1 MVSNMVGLIKV
12 TQIIH
17 SLNPGGLEN
26 GIINLV
32 NNMDDFKFENTI
44 CCLTQGGDFE
54 KRLNKNIKVS
64 KMFKKPGNDYQ
75 LYIKLIKYLK
85 EIKPTIVHTRN
96 WAGMDGIIAAK
107 MARVPIIIH
116 GEHGFEITDLT
127 GQNKKRK
134 FIRKLVLSTMVD
146 KIVTVSKNLK
156 NRLINEIKIK
166 PEKIIH
172 IPNGVDT
179 NKFNIYKKEFTRKK
193 FGFKKEDFIIGIVA
207 RLDPIKNHKTLISAF
222 KEIVTIHPN
231 TNLIIVGDGP
241 LRNKLENQT
250 YQLGIKNKI
259 IFMGERSDV
268 PEILRTFDVFVLPS
282 LNEGMSNTILEAMA
296 TGIPVI
302 ALNVGGNPELV
313 INRETGFLFPTNDV
327 ESLVQ
332 KIKTY
337 ILHPEL
343 KQKHGYNAR
352 KRAEEKFSLDQM
364 VQRYEEL
371 YLELVER
378 KLKPH
383 KLFTLRRNS

>member
-1 MVSNMVGLIKV
+1 MDSIQ
-12 TQIIH
+12 TIH
-17 SLNPGGLEN
+17 VIYRLDTGGLQN
-26 GIINLV
+26 GIVNLV
-32 NNMDDFKFENTI
+32 NNMDTSKFENII

-116 GEHGFEITDLT
+116 GEHGFEIADLIS
-127 GQNKKRK
+127 QNRKRK

-179 NKFNIYKKEFTRKK
+179 NKFNIYRKEFTRKK

-207 RLDPIKNHKTLISAF
+207 RLDPIKNHKTLFFAF
-222 KEIVTIHPN
+222 KEIVKNYPQVK
-231 TNLIIVGDGP
+231 LIIVGDGP
-241 LRNKLENQT
+241 LREELKEKS
-250 YQLGIKNKI
+250 YQLGIKNKV
-259 IFMGERSDV
+259 IFMGERDNV
-268 PEILRTFDVFVLPS
+268 PEILKTFDIFVLPS

-302 ALNVGGNPELV
+302 ASNVGGNPELV
-313 INRETGFLFPTNDV
+313 IDGRTGFLFSPNDV

-352 KRAEEKFSLDQM
+352 KRVEEKFSLDQM
-364 VQRYEEL
+364 VRRYEEL

-378 KLKPH
+378 KLKY
-383 KLFTLRRNS
+383 KLFALRRNS

>member
-1 MVSNMVGLIKV
+1 MVGLIKV
-12 TQIIH
+12 AQIIY

-107 MARVPIIIH
+107 MAGVPIIVH

-134 FIRKLVLSTMVD
+134 FIRKLVLSTIVD

-179 NKFNIYKKEFTRKK
+179 NKFNIYRKEFTRKK

-231 TNLIIVGDGP
+231 TNLVIVGDGP

-250 YQLGIKNKI
+250 YQLSINNKV
-259 IFMGERSDV
+259 IFMGERNDV
-268 PEILRTFDVFVLPS
+268 PEILKTFDIFVLPS

-302 ALNVGGNPELV
+302 ASNVGGNPELV
-313 INRETGFLFPTNDV
+313 VDERTGFLFPSNDV

-343 KQKHGYNAR
+343 KQKHGYNAH
-352 KRAEEKFSLDQM
+352 KRVEEKFSLDQM
-364 VQRYEEL
+364 VRRYEEL

-383 KLFTLRRNS
+383 KLFALRRYS

>member
-1 MVSNMVGLIKV
+1 MMELAK
-12 TQIIH
+12 IIH
-17 SLNPGGLEN
+17 IIYSLNPGGLEN

-116 GEHGFEITDLT
+116 GEHGFEITDLIS
-127 GQNKKRK
+127 QNKKRK
-134 FIRKLVLSTMVD
+134 FIRKLVLSTIVD

-156 NRLINEIKIK
+156 KRLINEIKIK

-179 NKFNIYKKEFTRKK
+179 NKFNIYRKEFTRKK

-222 KEIVTIHPN
+222 KEIVKNYPQTK
-231 TNLIIVGDGP
+231 LIIVGDGP
-241 LRNKLENQT
+241 LREELEEKS
-250 YQLGIKNKI
+250 YQLGINNKV
-259 IFMGERSDV
+259 IFMGERNDV
-268 PEILRTFDVFVLPS
+268 PEILKTFDIFVLPS

-302 ALNVGGNPELV
+302 ASNVGGNPELV
-313 INRETGFLFPTNDV
+313 IDGETGFLFPTNDV

-337 ILHPEL
+337 ILYPEL

-352 KRAEEKFSLDQM
+352 KRVEEEFSLDQM
-364 VQRYEEL
+364 VRRYEEL

-383 KLFTLRRNS
+383 KLFAQRYS

>member
-1 MVSNMVGLIKV
+1 MVGLVKV

-96 WAGMDGIIAAK
+96 WAGMDGIIVAK
-107 MARVPIIIH
+107 IAGVPIIIH
-116 GEHGFEITDLT
+116 GEHGFEIADLIS
-127 GQNKKRK
+127 QNRKRK

-179 NKFNIYKKEFTRKK
+179 NKFNIYRKEFTRKK
-193 FGFKKEDFIIGIVA
+193 FGFKKGDFIIGIVA

-231 TNLIIVGDGP
+231 TNLVIVGDGS

-250 YQLGIKNKI
+250 YQLGIKNKV
-259 IFMGERSDV
+259 IFMGERDDV
-268 PEILRTFDVFVLPS
+268 PEILKTFDIFVLPS

-296 TGIPVI
+296 TCIPVI
-302 ALNVGGNPELV
+302 ASNVGGNPELV
-313 INRETGFLFPTNDV
+313 IDGRTGFLFPTNDV

-343 KQKHGYNAR
+343 KQKHGYNAH
-352 KRAEEKFSLDQM
+352 KRVEEKFSLDQM
-364 VQRYEEL
+364 VRRYEEL

-378 KLKPH
+378 KLKY

>member
-116 GEHGFEITDLT
+116 GEHGFEITDLIS
-127 GQNKKRK
+127 QNKKRK
-134 FIRKLVLSTMVD
+134 FIRKLVLSTIVD

-207 RLDPIKNHKTLISAF
+207 RLDPIKNHKILISAF
-222 KEIVTIHPN
+222 KEIVKNYPQTK
-231 TNLIIVGDGP
+231 LIIVGDGP
-241 LRNKLENQT
+241 LREELKEKS
-250 YQLGIKNKI
+250 YQLGINNKV
-259 IFMGERSDV
+259 IFMGERNDV
-268 PEILRTFDVFVLPS
+268 PEILKTFDVFVLPS

-302 ALNVGGNPELV
+302 ASNVGGNPELV
-313 INRETGFLFPTNDV
+313 IDGETGFLFPTNDV

-337 ILHPEL
+337 ILYPEL

-352 KRAEEKFSLDQM
+352 KRVEEEFSLDQM
-364 VQRYEEL
+364 VRRYEEL

-383 KLFTLRRNS
+383 KLFAQRYS

>member
-1 MVSNMVGLIKV
+1 MDSIQ
-12 TQIIH
+12 TIH
-17 SLNPGGLEN
+17 VIYRLDTGGLQN
-26 GIINLV
+26 GIVNLI
-32 NNMDDFKFENTI
+32 NNMDTSKFENAI

-107 MARVPIIIH
+107 IAGVPIIVH

-134 FIRKLVLSTMVD
+134 FIRKLVLSTMID

-179 NKFNIYKKEFTRKK
+179 NKFNIYKKEFIRKK

-207 RLDPIKNHKTLISAF
+207 RLDPIKNHKTLIFAF

-231 TNLIIVGDGP
+231 TNLAIVGDGS

-250 YQLGIKNKI
+250 YQLGIKNKV
-259 IFMGERSDV
+259 IFMGERDDV
-268 PEILRTFDVFVLPS
+268 PEILKTFDIFVLPS

-302 ALNVGGNPELV
+302 ASNVGGNPELV
-313 INRETGFLFPTNDV
+313 IDGETGFLFPTNDV

-343 KQKHGYNAR
+343 KQKHGYNAH
-352 KRAEEKFSLDQM
+352 KRVEEKFSLDQM
-364 VQRYEEL
+364 VRRYEEL
-371 YLELVER
+371 YVELVER
-378 KLKPH
+378 KLKY
-383 KLFTLRRNS
+383 KLFAQRNS

>member
-1 MVSNMVGLIKV
+1 MVGLVKV

-32 NNMDDFKFENTI
+32 NNMDDFKFENTV

-116 GEHGFEITDLT
+116 GEHGFEIADLIS
-127 GQNKKRK
+127 QNRKRK

-179 NKFNIYKKEFTRKK
+179 NKFNIYRKEFTRKK

-207 RLDPIKNHKTLISAF
+207 RLDPIKNHKTLFFAF
-222 KEIVTIHPN
+222 KEIVKNYPQVK
-231 TNLIIVGDGP
+231 LIIVGDGP
-241 LRNKLENQT
+241 LREELKEKS
-250 YQLGIKNKI
+250 YQLGIKNKV
-259 IFMGERSDV
+259 IFMGERDNVS
-268 PEILRTFDVFVLPS
+268 EILKTFDIFVLPS

-302 ALNVGGNPELV
+302 ASNVGGNPELV
-313 INRETGFLFPTNDV
+313 IDGRTGFLFSPNDV

-352 KRAEEKFSLDQM
+352 KRVEEKFSLDQM
-364 VQRYEEL
+364 VRRYEEL
-371 YLELVER
+371 YVELVER
-378 KLKPH
+378 KLKYN
-383 KLFTLRRNS
+383 LFAQRNS

>member
-1 MVSNMVGLIKV
+1 MMELAK
-12 TQIIH
+12 IIH
-17 SLNPGGLEN
+17 IIYSLNPGGLEN
-26 GIINLV
+26 GVVNLV
-32 NNMDDFKFENTI
+32 NNMDNFKFKNII
-44 CCLTQGGDFE
+44 CCLSQGGIFE
-54 KRLNKNIKVS
+54 KRLNKLIRLD

-107 MARVPIIIH
+107 IAGVPIIVH

-134 FIRKLVLSTMVD
+134 FIRKLVLSTMID

-193 FGFKKEDFIIGIVA
+193 FGFKKKDFIIGIVA
-207 RLDPIKNHKTLISAF
+207 RLDPIKNHKTLISVF
-222 KEIVTIHPN
+222 KEIVAIHPN
-231 TNLIIVGDGP
+231 TNLVIVGDGS

-250 YQLGIKNKI
+250 YQLGIKNKV
-259 IFMGERSDV
+259 IFMGERDDV
-268 PEILRTFDVFVLPS
+268 PEILKTFDIFVLPS

-302 ALNVGGNPELV
+302 ASNVGGNPELV
-313 INRETGFLFPTNDV
+313 IDGRTGFLFPTNDV

-337 ILHPEL
+337 ILHLEL

-364 VQRYEEL
+364 VRRYEEL
-371 YLELVER
+371 YVELVER
-378 KLKPH
+378 KLKY
-383 KLFTLRRNS
+383 KLFALRRNS

>member
-1 MVSNMVGLIKV
+1 MQKIKIV
-12 TQIIH
+12 QIIY
-17 SLNPGGLEN
+17 SLNLGGLEN
-26 GIINLV
+26 GVVNLV
-32 NNMDDFKFENTI
+32 NNMDNFKFKNII
-44 CCLTQGGDFE
+44 CCLFQGGIFE
-54 KRLNKNIKVS
+54 KRLNKLIRLD

-107 MARVPIIIH
+107 IAGVPIIVH

-179 NKFNIYKKEFTRKK
+179 NKFNIYKKEFGRKK

-231 TNLIIVGDGP
+231 TNLVIVGDGP

-250 YQLGIKNKI
+250 YQLGINNKV

-268 PEILRTFDVFVLPS
+268 PGILKTFDVFVLPS

-302 ALNVGGNPELV
+302 ASNVGGNPELV
-313 INRETGFLFPTNDV
+313 IDGRTGFLFPSNDV
-327 ESLVQ
+327 ESLAQ

-343 KQKHGYNAR
+343 KQKHGYNAH
-352 KRAEEKFSLDQM
+352 KRVEEKFSLDPM
-364 VQRYEEL
+364 VRRYEEL

-378 KLKPH
+378 KLKY
-383 KLFTLRRNS
+383 KLSTLRRNS

>member
-1 MVSNMVGLIKV
+1 MQKIKIV
-12 TQIIH
+12 QIIY
-17 SLNPGGLEN
+17 SLNLGGLEN

-64 KMFKKPGNDYQ
+64 KMFKKPGNDWQ

-96 WAGMDGIIAAK
+96 WVGMDGIIAAK

-116 GEHGFEITDLT
+116 GEHGFEIADLIS
-127 GQNKKRK
+127 QNRKRK

-179 NKFNIYKKEFTRKK
+179 NKFNIYRKEFTRKK

-207 RLDPIKNHKTLISAF
+207 RLDPIKNHKTLFFTF
-222 KEIVTIHPN
+222 KEIVKNYPQAK
-231 TNLIIVGDGP
+231 LIIVGDGP
-241 LRNKLENQT
+241 LREELKEKS
-250 YQLGIKNKI
+250 YQLGINNKA
-259 IFMGERSDV
+259 IFMGERNDV
-268 PEILRTFDVFVLPS
+268 PEILKTFDIFVLPS
-282 LNEGMSNTILEAMA
+282 LNEGMSNTILETMA

-302 ALNVGGNPELV
+302 ASNVGGNPELV
-313 INRETGFLFPTNDV
+313 IDGETGFLFPTNDV

-337 ILHPEL
+337 ILYPEL

-352 KRAEEKFSLDQM
+352 KRVEEKFSLDQM
-364 VQRYEEL
+364 VRRYEEL

-378 KLKPH
+378 KLKH
-383 KLFTLRRNS
+383 H

>member
-1 MVSNMVGLIKV
+1 MDSIQ
-12 TQIIH
+12 TIH
-17 SLNPGGLEN
+17 VIYRLDTGGLQN
-26 GIINLV
+26 GIVNLV
-32 NNMDDFKFENTI
+32 NNMDTSKFENII

-75 LYIKLIKYLK
+75 LYIKLIEYLK

-107 MARVPIIIH
+107 IAGVPIIVH
-116 GEHGFEITDLT
+116 GEHGFEITDLIS
-127 GQNKKRK
+127 QNKKRK

-179 NKFNIYKKEFTRKK
+179 NKFNIYRKEFTRKK

-207 RLDPIKNHKTLISAF
+207 RLDSIKNHKTLFFAF
-222 KEIVTIHPN
+222 KEIVKNYPQVK
-231 TNLIIVGDGP
+231 LIIVGDGP
-241 LRNKLENQT
+241 LREELKEKS
-250 YQLGIKNKI
+250 YQLGIKNKV
-259 IFMGERSDV
+259 IFMGERDNV
-268 PEILRTFDVFVLPS
+268 PEILKTFDIFVLPS

-302 ALNVGGNPELV
+302 ASNVGGNPELV
-313 INRETGFLFPTNDV
+313 IDGETGFLFPTNDV

-337 ILHPEL
+337 ILYPEL
-343 KQKHGYNAR
+343 EQKHGYNAR
-352 KRAEEKFSLDQM
+352 KRVEEKFSLDQM
-364 VQRYEEL
+364 VRRYEEL
-371 YLELVER
+371 YVELVER
-378 KLKPH
+378 KLKY

>member
-1 MVSNMVGLIKV
+1 MDSIQ
-12 TQIIH
+12 TIH
-17 SLNPGGLEN
+17 VIYRLDTGGLQN
-26 GIINLV
+26 GIVNLI
-32 NNMDDFKFENTI
+32 NNMDTSKFENTI

-156 NRLINEIKIK
+156 KRLINEIKIK

-193 FGFKKEDFIIGIVA
+193 FGFKKGEFIIGIVA

-231 TNLIIVGDGP
+231 TNLAIVGDGS

-250 YQLGIKNKI
+250 YKLGIKDKV
-259 IFMGERSDV
+259 IFMGERNDV
-268 PEILRTFDVFVLPS
+268 PEILKTFDVFVLPS

-302 ALNVGGNPELV
+302 ASNVGGNPELV
-313 INRETGFLFPTNDV
+313 IDGRTGFLFPSNDV

-352 KRAEEKFSLDQM
+352 KRVEEKFSLNQM
-364 VQRYEEL
+364 VRRYEEL

-383 KLFTLRRNS
+383 KLFALRRYS

>member
-1 MVSNMVGLIKV
+1 MVGLIKV

-134 FIRKLVLSTMVD
+134 FIRKLVLSTIVD

-179 NKFNIYKKEFTRKK
+179 NKFNIYRKEFTRKK

>member
-1 MVSNMVGLIKV
+1 MVGLVKV

-96 WAGMDGIIAAK
+96 WAGMDGIIVAK
-107 MARVPIIIH
+107 IAGVPIIIH
-116 GEHGFEITDLT
+116 GEHGFEIADLIS
-127 GQNKKRK
+127 QNRKRK

-179 NKFNIYKKEFTRKK
+179 NKFNIYRKEFTRKK
-193 FGFKKEDFIIGIVA
+193 FGFKKGDFIIGIVA

-231 TNLIIVGDGP
+231 TNLVIVGDGS

-250 YQLGIKNKI
+250 YQLGIKNKV
-259 IFMGERSDV
+259 IFMGERDDV
-268 PEILRTFDVFVLPS
+268 PEILKTFDIFVLPS

-302 ALNVGGNPELV
+302 ASNVGGNPELV
-313 INRETGFLFPTNDV
+313 VDGRTGFLFPSNDV

-337 ILHPEL
+337 ISHPEL
-343 KQKHGYNAR
+343 KQKHGYNAH
-352 KRAEEKFSLDQM
+352 KRVEEKFSLDQM
-364 VQRYEEL
+364 VRRYEEL

-378 KLKPH
+378 KLKY
-383 KLFTLRRNS
+383 KLFTLRRYS

>member
-1 MVSNMVGLIKV
+1 MVGLVKV

-116 GEHGFEITDLT
+116 GEHGFEIADLIS
-127 GQNKKRK
+127 QNRKRK

-179 NKFNIYKKEFTRKK
+179 NKFNIYRKEFTRKK

-231 TNLIIVGDGP
+231 TNLVIVGDGS

-250 YQLGIKNKI
+250 YQLGIKNKV
-259 IFMGERSDV
+259 IFMGERDNV
-268 PEILRTFDVFVLPS
+268 PEILKTFDVFVLPS

-302 ALNVGGNPELV
+302 ASNVGGNPELV
-313 INRETGFLFPTNDV
+313 IDGRTGFLFPTNDV

-343 KQKHGYNAR
+343 KQKHGYNAH
-352 KRAEEKFSLDQM
+352 KRVEEKFSLDQM
-364 VQRYEEL
+364 VRRYEEL

-378 KLKPH
+378 KLKY